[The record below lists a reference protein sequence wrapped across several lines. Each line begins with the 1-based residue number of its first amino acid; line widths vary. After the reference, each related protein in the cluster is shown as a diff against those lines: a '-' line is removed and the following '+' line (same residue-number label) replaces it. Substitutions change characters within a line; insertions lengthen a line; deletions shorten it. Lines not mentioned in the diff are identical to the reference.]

1 MKTRPEMPAAVDRMR
16 LNSADRVRLARLVG
30 HLAGRRIV
38 LLGDLVADEF
48 VYGEIT
54 RVSREAPVL
63 ILRQREKRIVPGG
76 GANAANNLIDLGV
89 RLTLLGAA
97 GTDEAGEALVDYFKA
112 KGVALDG
119 VVRPE
124 GYRTPAKSRILGAI
138 GHGRPQQIVRMDREP
153 SAPLEPRAQNRLVQA
168 AAQHM
173 VGADGVLISD
183 YGYGAVNP
191 RALDRLRKARRL
203 QSGKRPP
210 VMLDSRYHLRG
221 YRDVTSATPNEQEIE
236 QAFGVHLGDR
246 TDLLDDLAARVLA
259 RQRFESLLVTRGREG
274 MVLYERGCAPQALRI
289 FGSDQVADV
298 TGAGDTVIAVFTAAL
313 AAKAS
318 FLDAARLAN
327 CAGGLVVM
335 KSGTAT
341 ITASE
346 LAEAIRNA

>member
-1 MKTRPEMPAAVDRMR
+1 MKLNASDR
-16 LNSADRVRLARLVG
+16 ARLVRIVEAV
-30 HLAGRRIV
+30 AGQRIV

-48 VYGEIT
+48 VYGEIA

-63 ILRQREKRIVPGG
+63 ILKQRERRIVPGG
-76 GANAANNLIDLGV
+76 GANAANNLVDLGV

-97 GTDEAGEALVDYFKA
+97 GEDEAGEALLGCFRA
-112 KGVALDG
+112 KGVPVDH
-119 VVRPE
+119 VVRAE
-124 GYRTPAKSRILGAI
+124 GYCTPTKSRILGSI
-138 GHGRPQQIVRMDREP
+138 GHGRPQQIVRLDREP
-153 SAPLEPRAQNRLVQA
+153 PAPLAVQAQRRLLA
-168 AAQHM
+168 AAQECL
-173 VGADGVLISD
+173 GEADAVLISD
-183 YGYGAVNP
+183 YGYGAVTP
-191 RALDRLRKARRL
+191 RAGARLRQGLEARL
-203 QSGKRPP
+203 GHRPP
-210 VMLDSRYHLRG
+210 ITLDSRYRLRS
-221 YRDVTSATPNEQEIE
+221 YADLTAATPNEQEME
-236 QAFGVHLGDR
+236 QAFGVRVSDR
-246 TDLLDDLAARVLA
+246 ADLLHELAARVLN

-274 MVLYERGCAPQALRI
+274 MVLYEPGRAPQVLSI

-341 ITASE
+341 VTASE